1 MNSPTL
7 IDPHVPTQ
15 LYGLY
20 KRSTAGA
27 CNVRVPTILV
37 EPIARERCVV

>member
-1 MNSPTL
+1 MYEAQCFLLDTPTL
-7 IDPHVPTQ
+7 SQ

-27 CNVRVPTILV
+27 CNVRVPTMLV
-37 EPIARERCVV
+37 EPIARER